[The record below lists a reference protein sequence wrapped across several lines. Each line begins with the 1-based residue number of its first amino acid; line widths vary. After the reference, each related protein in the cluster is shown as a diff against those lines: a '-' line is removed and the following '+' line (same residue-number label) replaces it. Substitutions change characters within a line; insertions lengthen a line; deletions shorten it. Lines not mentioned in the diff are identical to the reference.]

1 MADATLLS
9 WINAEVERA
18 LLLVR
23 ECIAKFTAAPENQD
37 ALRPCPEHLH
47 QVSGA
52 LRMVGLNGATLVC
65 ESIEGSFAGFGDAR
79 PSAAAMGII
88 DRAVLALKDFVGD
101 LARGQADVPLRLFP
115 VYRDL
120 AQLKGSPL
128 VSERDLFFPDVT
140 LKTPPH
146 KRPKTLPAE
155 TIPAFVNKQ
164 RALFQKGLLAWLRNP
179 PAGLDDMRRAV
190 NQLHKIAAQL
200 PEPQGVWWVA
210 HGFLDAVE
218 SASDAEWLA
227 GAKALG
233 NRIEKQM
240 RGGSDTVT
248 EALLRELLFAIGK
261 AKPSTQRLKDIRQ
274 LYQIDSLFPRH
285 EAGPGVH
292 LEFDIERLEVAL
304 YDLHS
309 RLDALKRSW
318 VQYVAGEHKTA
329 APFRERVTAFKAK
342 ARDLGNQHL
351 IKLLDAIGL
360 VAGKLPDPY
369 PRQTQI
375 LVIEMAS
382 AFLLVEYV
390 LDNFTSPAPDLE
402 QQIAIMGGWLLD
414 AAAGKS
420 TGEPPPGVR
429 PDLSERI
436 GALHL
441 RSQVAKEILAN
452 LQHVEQVL
460 DTFARDTSKRTALP
474 ELQPYLRQMHGAL
487 VVLDL
492 KRAAELLLICERLI
506 LNCAA
511 EGNKALAEDM
521 DWIAEGLSSLGFFL
535 EPCRHGRDP
544 AEEAIDLFFRRYEK
558 RGAPP
563 SLDTTMRMK
572 SPLATAIGGVPP
584 ARL

>member
-1 MADATLLS
+1 
-9 WINAEVERA
+9 
-18 LLLVR
+18 
-23 ECIAKFTAAPENQD
+23 
-37 ALRPCPEHLH
+37 
-47 QVSGA
+47 
-52 LRMVGLNGATLVC
+52 
-65 ESIEGSFAGFGDAR
+65 
-79 PSAAAMGII
+79 MGII

-120 AQLKGSPL
+120 AQLKGTPG

-146 KRPKTLPAE
+146 RRPKT
-155 TIPAFVNKQ
+155 IPADAVAPFVNKQ

-200 PEPQGVWWVA
+200 PEPRGVWWVA

-218 SASDAEWLA
+218 TTSEAEWVTA
-227 GAKALG
+227 AKALG

-248 EALLRELLFAIGK
+248 EALLRELLYAIGK
-261 AKPSTQRLKDIRQ
+261 AKPTTQRLKDIRQ
-274 LYQIDSLFPRH
+274 LYQIDNLFPRH
-285 EAGPGVH
+285 DSGPGVH

-351 IKLLDAIGL
+351 IKLLDAIAL

-369 PRQTQI
+369 PRQTQM

-382 AFLLVEYV
+382 AFLLVEHV
-390 LDNFTSPAPDLE
+390 LDNFTTPAPDLE
-402 QQIAIMGGWLLD
+402 QQIGIMGGWLLD
-414 AAAGKS
+414 AAMGKS

-429 PDLSERI
+429 PAAPALAGRQGDSHQPAARRAGARRLRPRHRQAQHPDGIAALHASDARRPEGARPRPRRRGDDDLRAADPGLRRGRPQGPRRRHGLDRRRSLEPRLLPRALPPRPRARRGGDRPFLPPLREAQRAAAADGASGISISSFVTGASTSAAGATGDFMRI
-436 GALHL
+436 VVSSDGGAL
-441 RSQVAKEILAN
+441 RFS
-452 LQHVEQVL
+452 
-460 DTFARDTSKRTALP
+460 
-474 ELQPYLRQMHGAL
+474 
-487 VVLDL
+487 
-492 KRAAELLLICERLI
+492 
-506 LNCAA
+506 
-511 EGNKALAEDM
+511 
-521 DWIAEGLSSLGFFL
+521 
-535 EPCRHGRDP
+535 
-544 AEEAIDLFFRRYEK
+544 
-558 RGAPP
+558 
-563 SLDTTMRMK
+563 
-572 SPLATAIGGVPP
+572 
-584 ARL
+584 